1 MTCPEGMGVSGE
13 VARVSATVHGYSVAM
28 AWGAAILLAA
38 TVPIAALLAATLP
51 MAAAAPIAALVNA
64 GAPAR
69 RPLSTGIRSLY
80 LT

>member
-1 MTCPEGMGVSGE
+1 VTCPEGMGVSGE

-38 TVPIAALLAATLP
+38 TVPIAAL
-51 MAAAAPIAALVNA
+51 VNA